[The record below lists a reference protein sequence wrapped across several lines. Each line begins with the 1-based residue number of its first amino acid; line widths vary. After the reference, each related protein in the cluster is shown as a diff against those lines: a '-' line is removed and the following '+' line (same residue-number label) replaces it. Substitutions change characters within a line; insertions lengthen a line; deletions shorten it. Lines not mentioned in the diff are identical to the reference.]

1 MRTRDQLAR
10 AVAQSRDMLF
20 NVRTAAATL
29 EPAIEAITRDGVK
42 GATELDA
49 QDLRNAAELLRRA
62 GDQLELA
69 HATLNQTW
77 VRLTSS

>member
-1 MRTRDQLAR
+1 MRNRDQLAR
-10 AVAQSRDMLF
+10 VVAQSRDLLYD
-20 NVRTAAATL
+20 VRAAAARL
-29 EPAIEAITRDGVK
+29 DPAVEAITRDGAN